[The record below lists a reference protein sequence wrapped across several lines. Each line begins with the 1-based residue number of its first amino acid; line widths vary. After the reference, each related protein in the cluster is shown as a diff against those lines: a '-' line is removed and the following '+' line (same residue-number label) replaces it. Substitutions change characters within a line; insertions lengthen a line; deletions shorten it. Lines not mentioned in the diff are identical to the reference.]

1 MARPESI
8 EDKLLRMKKQIEQ
21 ARSKIDQTTG
31 AINQLM
37 SRLQSEFGVNTI
49 EEAKEL
55 QKKLEVEK
63 TQLDDEIAGVMKKLE
78 ENYEWE

>member
-1 MARPESI
+1 MSRPESI

-37 SRLQSEFGVNTI
+37 SRLQSEFGVNAI

-55 QKKLEVEK
+55 REKLEVEK
-63 TQLDDEIAGVMKKLE
+63 AQLDEEISTLINKLE
-78 ENYEWE
+78 EDYEWE